1 MSGILSLAL
10 FCLVRLSRLSER
22 SNASEFP
29 RHCLVKRTRVLACLP
44 RFVRDV
50 AVVSFYCLRGRCGG
64 RKVPGDETAE
74 IYFHCVISWRK
85 KQVSPATTS
94 AREQMPILDKSERMD
109 KHVPAFERPTRL
121 HFIFRPT
128 RTLPP
133 ALTDMRMC

>member
-85 KQVSPATTS
+85 KQQFLRRPPPRENKCLFWIRARGWINTS
-94 AREQMPILDKSERMD
+94 ELSSAPLGCILFFVLPERC
-109 KHVPAFERPTRL
+109 RP
-121 HFIFRPT
+121 H
-128 RTLPP
+128 
-133 ALTDMRMC
+133 